1 MLGIQAM
8 CTLLIPFILLET
20 IVTKSR
26 LTLLTTQQAN
36 KSERSYWA
44 KEEWLYLKKQKTE
57 KMAD

>member
-1 MLGIQAM
+1 MLEIQAM

-44 KEEWLYLKKQKTE
+44 KE
-57 KMAD
+57 